1 MDFQPRINKIFR
13 NSVFAAGV
21 IIFILYFLNCNIR
34 LSENEFKLLALLS
47 SLLLL
52 GIFMFFWGWELF
64 GIKSMIENIPTSKI
78 RSLPMGIVELKGD
91 ALAKYP
97 LETKLNGINC
107 VFYKYKVEKLV
118 VTGYGKNRRRAWQEI
133 AGGQSI
139 TPFYIKDSTG
149 SVLIEP
155 FSCDA
160 ELERKYYHSE
170 GNYDGA
176 KRYSEWYISPGEKLY
191 VIGYAGKSGDIM
203 AQRKEKLL
211 TRLKEIR
218 GSAEE
223 REKYD
228 LNQDGRLDDYEW
240 ITAVED
246 IKKAIALEEG
256 TDGLCDVAVSGR
268 DKDKMLISDKSEK
281 ELLSRFALK
290 SFSFIFGGIIIFSV
304 SSYFLLALLR
314 SSGLITN

>member
-1 MDFQPRINKIFR
+1 MDFQPKINKILR
-13 NSVFAAGV
+13 NSVFVVAG
-21 IIFILYFLNCNIR
+21 IIIILSFLNYDIR
-34 LSENEFKLLALLS
+34 LNEDEFKALAALSGAVLLS
-47 SLLLL
+47 IL
-52 GIFMFFWGWELF
+52 MFFWGWELF

-78 RSLPMGIVELKGD
+78 RSMPMGIVELKGVTS
-91 ALAKYP
+91 AKYP

-118 VTGYGKNRRRAWQEI
+118 VTGYGRNRRRAWKEL
-133 AGGQSI
+133 AAGQSI

-170 GNYDGA
+170 GYYDGA

-203 AQRKEKLL
+203 AGRKEKLL

-218 GSAEE
+218 SSAEE
-223 REKYD
+223 RGKYD
-228 LNQDGRLDDYEW
+228 LNNDGRLDDHEW
-240 ITAVED
+240 MKAVED
-246 IKKAIALEEG
+246 IKKAIAIEEG
-256 TDGLCDVAVSGR
+256 SDDLCDVAVSGR
-268 DKDKMLISDKSEK
+268 GTDKMLISDKSEK
-281 ELLSRFALK
+281 ELLSRFTLK
-290 SFSFIFGGIIIFSV
+290 SFLFIFGGLIIFSV
-304 SSYFLLALLR
+304 SLYFLLGLLR
-314 SSGLITN
+314 SSGLIEK